1 MQNAIG
7 GDIPT
12 NPFRGRAN
20 ARLPPEVNRII
31 FVRNLPFKITTE
43 ELYDLFGRYGA
54 IRQIRKGNTKDTRG
68 TAFVVYE
75 DIYDAKNAC
84 DSLSGF
90 HVMDRYLIVLYF
102 QPHKQA
108 KKAQLEKQQ
117 QEVDRMKAK
126 FNVSG
131 KDADSKK

>member
-1 MQNAIG
+1 MTDANLTA
-7 GDIPT
+7 
-12 NPFRGRAN
+12 FRGRAN
-20 ARLPPEVNRII
+20 SRLPPEVNRIL

-75 DIYDAKNAC
+75 DIYDAKTAC

-90 HVMDRYLIVLYF
+90 HVLDRYLIVLYY
-102 QPHKQA
+102 QPA
-108 KKAQLEKQQ
+108 KKNKKGDLTESKSEIEK
-117 QEVDRMKAK
+117 MKTK
-126 FNVSG
+126 YGVKGF
-131 KDADSKK
+131 KDESHGVKWGR